1 MIFFVVNAIINIATN
16 TYKCKKIS
24 TIIEENNMSLKVQT
38 LNKLAEHLYKN
49 VAFES
54 PDVWV
59 GLLTGSVELTSEA
72 ANGYARASL
81 SDIMGAADG
90 GVCTN
95 NEPLEFPV
103 STNAWGE
110 VDAVGLYDGYDSEAT
125 LLQEIELPSVLNVG
139 ANTIVRFPIESIVLG
154 FGHEEG
160 E

>member
-1 MIFFVVNAIINIATN
+1 
-16 TYKCKKIS
+16 
-24 TIIEENNMSLKVQT
+24 MSLKVQT

-54 PDVWV
+54 PEVWV
-59 GLLTGSVELTSEA
+59 GLLTGSVELTSGA
-72 ANGYARASL
+72 ANGYARAFL
-81 SDIMGAADG
+81 SGKMDNAVD

-95 NEPLEFPV
+95 NEPLEFHV

-125 LLQEIELPSVLNVG
+125 LLQEIELPSALSVG
-139 ANTIVRFPIESIVLG
+139 ANTIVRFPIGSIVLG
-154 FGHEEG
+154 FDHEEG